1 MNKFEDRLINDLLEQ
16 HGPALATAGRPV
28 SSRRG
33 NRPLWITGGAVALAG
48 ATAIGVTLLGGGSAP
63 AYAVTQN
70 PNGSVTLS
78 FKDVSGMNATDSKLA
93 ELGIPVRVEP
103 MSTHCTAQ
111 VSLDS
116 TQDLSHIALSQGP
129 AGITTSAE
137 HVPAGDTLVVGVLS
151 PPTLNV
157 PTVPPSGPQKGL
169 LGLRAFLVHGDAPS
183 CVHIAPTDPS
193 IVFGIGVDRGKSHSQ
208 SPGTGH

>member
-28 SSRRG
+28 RPRRG
-33 NRPLWITGGAVALAG
+33 NRPLWITGGAVAIAG
-48 ATAIGVTLLGGGSAP
+48 AIAIGFTLVGGGSAP

-78 FKDVSGMNATDSKLA
+78 FKDVSGMNATNGKLA
-93 ELGIPVRVEP
+93 ELGIPVRVAP

-116 TQDLSHIALSQGP
+116 TQYLSHIALSQGP
-129 AGITTSAE
+129 SGITTSAE
-137 HVPAGDTLVVGVLS
+137 HVPAGDTLVVGVL
-151 PPTLNV
+151 PLPTLSI
-157 PTVPPSGPQKGL
+157 PTVPSSGPQKGL

-183 CVHIAPTDPS
+183 CIHIAPTDPS
-193 IVFGIGVDRGKSHSQ
+193 IVFGIGVDSGKSHSQ